1 MCDVN
6 VPQKN
11 GGKITADIPNAAFVI
26 LNPRSVTYNDLRQE
40 ADDSRR
46 TIVQPSFVT
55 ESIKQGHL
63 LDPNDFSLGETS
75 SPRKLHS
82 VGRRPT
88 SFRDGPSPESD
99 HATSETP
106 TSDTVVDASSSMPAR
121 EQSMTPEPPPAV
133 QSKSGYRFTP
143 AEMTYT
149 WALVR
154 RILIK
159 DPLASKLSV
168 TRALQKKVCR
178 TQTSICAALYSY
190 RRLKMPH
197 HTEAS
202 WASTIS
208 KHRDMYNAVRTEALG
223 LGPAPESQ
231 HEIRDAE
238 MHEARD
244 TEELEELQVGAS
256 LILTE
261 GEPVHNDE
269 QEPSLEGGK
278 EDTDGRDT
286 YARDF
291 EALVGFLTSA
301 DADCG
306 EEDEIFDRLTAKV
319 ILLEFSLIRRL
330 MIRPQCTCLTAP
342 SWSVFLEQHAEA
354 VTEEVERR
362 YTTQQA

>member
-1 MCDVN
+1 M
-6 VPQKN
+6 
-11 GGKITADIPNAAFVI
+11 
-26 LNPRSVTYNDLRQE
+26 
-40 ADDSRR
+40 
-46 TIVQPSFVT
+46 QPSFVM

-63 LDPNDFSLGETS
+63 LDPNDFFLGETS

-88 SFRDGPSPESD
+88 SFRDRPSLESD
-99 HATSETP
+99 HATSEAP
-106 TSDTVVDASSSMPAR
+106 TSDTVVDASSSMPAH

-149 WALVR
+149 WVLVR

-168 TRALQKKVCR
+168 IRALQKKVCR
-178 TQTSICAALYSY
+178 TQISIFTALYSH

-208 KHRDMYNAVRTEALG
+208 KHRDMYKAVSTEALG
-223 LGPAPESQ
+223 LGPVAGAHPPDSQ

-238 MHEARD
+238 MNEADRD

-261 GEPVHNDE
+261 GEPVHDGE

-278 EDTDGRDT
+278 EDTDGRNA

-306 EEDEIFDRLTAKV
+306 EEDEIFDCLTAKV
-319 ILLEFSLIRRL
+319 ILPRIFTDKTLNDSSTEHMPDCSELVRLFGAACGSRNRR
-330 MIRPQCTCLTAP
+330 
-342 SWSVFLEQHAEA
+342 S
-354 VTEEVERR
+354 
-362 YTTQQA
+362 

>member
-1 MCDVN
+1 
-6 VPQKN
+6 
-11 GGKITADIPNAAFVI
+11 
-26 LNPRSVTYNDLRQE
+26 
-40 ADDSRR
+40 
-46 TIVQPSFVT
+46 
-55 ESIKQGHL
+55 
-63 LDPNDFSLGETS
+63 
-75 SPRKLHS
+75 
-82 VGRRPT
+82 
-88 SFRDGPSPESD
+88 
-99 HATSETP
+99 
-106 TSDTVVDASSSMPAR
+106 
-121 EQSMTPEPPPAV
+121 MTPEPPPAV

-159 DPLASKLSV
+159 DPLTSKLSV
-168 TRALQKKVCR
+168 IRALQK
-178 TQTSICAALYSY
+178 
-190 RRLKMPH
+190 KMPH

-208 KHRDMYNAVRTEALG
+208 KHRDIYKAVRTEALG
-223 LGPAPESQ
+223 LGPVAGAHPPESQ
-231 HEIRDAE
+231 REIRDVE
-238 MHEARD
+238 MNEARD

-261 GEPVHNDE
+261 GERMHDAE
-269 QEPSLEGGK
+269 QKSSPEGGN
-278 EDTDGRDT
+278 EDTDGRDA

-306 EEDEIFDRLTAKV
+306 EEDEIFDRLTAK
-319 ILLEFSLIRRL
+319 S
-330 MIRPQCTCLTAP
+330 TCLTTP